1 LFWRNTVAGKTHH
14 IGTAQ
19 KQHEDPALLIIDGQQ
34 RLTALYAVFRD
45 QEVKDENYD
54 NRKILVAFNPVT
66 EQFKVADASTE
77 HNPEYINSV
86 SEFLTRSSTRVF
98 INGYLKQLAKYYGE
112 LSVKQALIRTKIEE
126 NADLSKQDVELI
138 TGKIKV
144 QAEISDEAK
153 ALLEK
158 KADVLAL
165 LSQQSPFPCPACKG
179 AVRLE
184 PAGPEELPTRI
195 WTCVQCGAWG
205 GTRDSAAYPAL
216 WIGRATVQ

>member
-1 LFWRNTVAGKTHH
+1 MAGMK
-14 IGTAQ
+14 
-19 KQHEDPALLIIDGQQ
+19 LLDEARAAGLKVRAEGD
-34 RLTALYAVFRD
+34 RLIVRGPKSA
-45 QEVKDENYD
+45 E
-54 NRKILVAFNPVT
+54 
-66 EQFKVADASTE
+66 
-77 HNPEYINSV
+77 
-86 SEFLTRSSTRVF
+86 RV
-98 INGYLKQLAKYYGE
+98 
-112 LSVKQALIRTKIEE
+112 
-126 NADLSKQDVELI
+126 
-138 TGKIKV
+138 
-144 QAEISDEAK
+144 AK